1 MDLRRKPE
9 LQERLAA
16 EFALGT
22 LRGRARERFRRWMAE
37 DVAIADAAM
46 QWEMRLAPMAAAVAP
61 VQPPARVWRGILGRL
76 DAGRQAG
83 SEGVWTS
90 LAFWRNL
97 GLAASG
103 MAAALLAAIGLI
115 APQAPQ
121 QAPPP
126 VVLRVPS
133 NEMAATYLAV
143 LSDLKTQ
150 KPMLVVSAGRDSHDL
165 WVKTLDPAIHVPD
178 KSLELWAL
186 PPGQAPKS
194 LGVVAPS
201 EKMTALKLAAVAD
214 QSLADIPALAI
225 SLEPKGGS
233 RTGAP
238 TGPVLFTGPC
248 VKYW

>member
-1 MDLRRKPE
+1 MDLRRKTE
-9 LQERLAA
+9 LRERLAA
-16 EFALGT
+16 EYALGT

-37 DVAIADAAM
+37 DIAIADAAM
-46 QWEMRLAPMAAAVAP
+46 QWEVRLAPMSAAIAP
-61 VQPPARVWRGILGRL
+61 VRPPARVWRAILERL
-76 DAGRQAG
+76 DAGKARG
-83 SEGVWTS
+83 EGLWTS

-103 MAAALLAAIGLI
+103 MAAVLLAGLGLI

-143 LSDLKTQ
+143 LSDSRTQ
-150 KPMLVVSAGRDSHDL
+150 KPMLVVSAGRNSNDL

-178 KSLELWAL
+178 RSLELWAL
-186 PPGQAPKS
+186 PPGKAPKS

-214 QSLADIPALAI
+214 QSLAEVPAFAI
-225 SLEPKGGS
+225 SLEPMGGS
-233 RTGAP
+233 PTGAP

-248 VKYW
+248 IKYW

>member
-1 MDLRRKPE
+1 MDLRRKTE
-9 LQERLAA
+9 LQQRLAA
-16 EFALGT
+16 EYALGT
-22 LRGRARERFRRWMAE
+22 LRGRARQRFRRWMAE
-37 DVAIADAAM
+37 DAAIADAAM
-46 QWEMRLAPMAAAVAP
+46 QWELRLAPMSAAIAP
-61 VQPPARVWRGILGRL
+61 VRPPERVWRAILERI
-76 DAGRQAG
+76 DAGQVRG
-83 SEGVWTS
+83 EGVWTS

-143 LSDLKTQ
+143 LSDSKTQ
-150 KPMLVVSAGRDSHDL
+150 KPMLVVSAGRNSNDL
-165 WVKTLDPAIHVPD
+165 WVKTLDSAIHVPE

-214 QSLADIPALAI
+214 QSLAEVPAFAI

-233 RTGAP
+233 PTGAP